1 MKQKYLLVIAI
12 VLFII
17 ALTLELSEPGDGVT
31 WAVVGVGL
39 LLVAKTE
46 WPGRRSSS

>member
-12 VLFII
+12 ILFIV
-17 ALTLELSEPGDGVT
+17 ALALELGEPGDGVT

-46 WPGRRSSS
+46 WPGRRSRS